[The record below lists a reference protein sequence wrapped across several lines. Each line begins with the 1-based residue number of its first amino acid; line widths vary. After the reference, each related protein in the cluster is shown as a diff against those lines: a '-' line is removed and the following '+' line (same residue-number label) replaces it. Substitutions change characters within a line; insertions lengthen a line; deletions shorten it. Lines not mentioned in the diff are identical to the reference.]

1 MATRTKTWAD
11 FKRWCE
17 GRKLKAL
24 PAHPWTIAAYLRWV
38 ERRKDA
44 NDVRDILG
52 VIAREHLLKL
62 ARVPCRH
69 PTVQR
74 TLDLIERRAETRGLR
89 SNLFEDD
96 VFEADPNAPH
106 GKTKANKKPAKPPQT
121 SKRRVLAMQPRL
133 KVRRPAP

>member
-44 NDVRDILG
+44 LDVRDILG
-52 VIAREHLLKL
+52 VIAREHLLKS
-62 ARVPCRH
+62 ARVPSRH

-96 VFEADPNAPH
+96 VFEADPDAPPV
-106 GKTKANKKPAKPPQT
+106 KAKRKPSKPPET
-121 SKRRVLAMQPRL
+121 PKRRVLATQPRL
-133 KVRRPAP
+133 KARRPVP

>member
-38 ERRKDA
+38 ERCKDA

-52 VIAREHLLKL
+52 VIVREHMLKS
-62 ARVPCRH
+62 ARVPSRH

-96 VFEADPNAPH
+96 VFEAEPDDLQV
-106 GKTKANKKPAKPPQT
+106 KAKKKPVKPSQT
-121 SKRRVLAMQPRL
+121 PKRRVLATQPRL